1 MDQSITLRNKTTDQE
16 CHFADHAQASE
27 FLKHI
32 EHKKDWAEAKDEAP
46 AEAPAAAATQAGE

>member
-27 FLKHI
+27 FLKHV
-32 EHKKDWAEAKDEAP
+32 EHKKDWAEAKDEAA
-46 AEAPAAAATQAGE
+46 AEAPAAAAE